1 MRKHLLSVALVASV
15 MGGCQHKEAV
25 PAASSVE
32 PLPMQSFRR
41 DWSADLE
48 LKGDAITRV
57 FLREDVVVAYT
68 KSNMAFVLNRAG
80 GVVRF
85 AAKVTDSSIQPLEPV
100 ILKERVIASPV
111 PVSGRLLIRGEQHL
125 FCVDRQ

>member
-1 MRKHLLSVALVASV
+1 

-48 LKGDAITRV
+48 LKGDPITRV

-68 KSNMAFVLNRAG
+68 KGNMAYVLNRVG

-100 ILKERVIASPV
+100 ILKERVIFPTDS
-111 PVSGRLLIRGEQHL
+111 SGWMLESVTLAANPGAWWRSRPCPGSTS
-125 FCVDRQ
+125 R